1 MACALALL
9 PFCPDLHHRRVPCSL
24 CRPSMYMT
32 PGVLAAAGL
41 HVCCWLRSF
50 SFLDSP
56 PLRARPVKNA
66 NAFTVTK
73 PVLYELQKWVTAGQ
87 CISAEHQHSADRE
100 YQQTGN
106 TMDVLRPCF
115 VCVAI
120 IALLIAGAA
129 RRPPGRSQG
138 EAGRRAAPP
147 VRPGTWGGP
156 GTCARLWAGDAAA
169 AGTAAALPGGRSRL
183 RPLLPA
189 ASICGAVSGLSCLHA
204 CCRAGLDA
212 TVRTGD
218 INAVPFGLKTTTFIT
233 ADRGGC
239 QKCMVI
245 ELQTVRQYTMY
256 ILKWLCLQGEMPA
269 QTACSDAPAPFRQQA
284 RLSGSSVEG
293 GGGGGGGSSNAI
305 VINDS
310 ADELDVD
317 S

>member
-1 MACALALL
+1 MRT
-9 PFCPDLHHRRVPCSL
+9 PSL
-24 CRPSMYMT
+24 SPSLFYTSCRSGLQLDNASLQSTSTLQMNIENTSKRAT
-32 PGVLAAAGL
+32 P
-41 HVCCWLRSF
+41 WM
-50 SFLDSP
+50 
-56 PLRARPVKNA
+56 
-66 NAFTVTK
+66 
-73 PVLYELQKWVTAGQ
+73 
-87 CISAEHQHSADRE
+87 
-100 YQQTGN
+100 GN

-169 AGTAAALPGGRSRL
+169 AGTAAAFPGGRSRL

-212 TVRTGD
+212 TERTGD
-218 INAVPFGLKTTTFIT
+218 INAVPFGLRTTTFIT

-245 ELQTVRQYTMY
+245 ELQTCSAAIHHVH
-256 ILKWLCLQGEMPA
+256 LEVVVPA
-269 QTACSDAPAPFRQQA
+269 GGNACSDSVLRCAGA
-284 RLSGSSVEG
+284 LSPTGTSQWQ
-293 GGGGGGGSSNAI
+293 
-305 VINDS
+305 
-310 ADELDVD
+310 LRRRRRRRRWR
-317 S
+317 